1 MNIDTPDEL
10 RDALLKVHKQ
20 NKKALFFGYDD
31 GYYWEQ
37 WYLHPLSD
45 AVLVVVKIGSYS
57 GYIEAENDVKEMPYQ
72 ELFGLLKDKLF
83 RNKEASLI
91 AILERELTAQI
102 ISYRSTHR
110 RLTET
115 EDDYVE
121 VNIDDLFSLIG
132 VTE

>member
-1 MNIDTPDEL
+1 MNINTPGEL

-20 NKKALFFGYDD
+20 NKKALYFEYDND
-31 GYYWEQ
+31 DYYWEQ

-57 GYIEAENDVKEMPYQ
+57 EDIEIQNDVREISYQ

-83 RNKEASLI
+83 KNKEASLI
-91 AILERELTAQI
+91 AILERALSAQT
-102 ISYRSTHR
+102 ISDRSTHR
-110 RLTET
+110 RPT

-121 VNIDDLFSLIG
+121 VNIDDLFNLIG

>member
-1 MNIDTPDEL
+1 MNINTPDEL
-10 RDALLKVHKQ
+10 RDALLNVHKQ
-20 NKKALFFGYDD
+20 NKKALYFEYDND
-31 GYYWEQ
+31 DYYWEQ

-57 GYIEAENDVKEMPYQ
+57 EDIEIQNDVREMSYQ

-83 RNKEASLI
+83 KNKEASLI
-91 AILERELTAQI
+91 AILERTLSAQT
-102 ISYRSTHR
+102 ISDRSTHR
-110 RLTET
+110 RPT

-121 VNIDDLFSLIG
+121 VNIDDLFNLIG